1 MIENLLDR
9 QAHRFTIQQRFKV
22 QICLLVILGFI
33 WILDQVIRNPL

>member
-22 QICLLVILGFI
+22 QICLLALMLVIWLIDRG
-33 WILDQVIRNPL
+33 LS